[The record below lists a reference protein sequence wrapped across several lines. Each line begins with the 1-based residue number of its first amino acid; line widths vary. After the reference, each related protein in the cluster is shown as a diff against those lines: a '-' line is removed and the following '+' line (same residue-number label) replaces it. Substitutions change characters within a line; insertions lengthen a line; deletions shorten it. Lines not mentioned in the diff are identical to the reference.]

1 MKNYISKGS
10 IFASVFIF
18 LSCKDSKPMN
28 EIQPPIAKVKD
39 TILEMHGD
47 KRVDP
52 YYWLNDRE
60 NPEVI
65 AYLDQENSY
74 YQQMTAH
81 TKELQQTLFEEMKSR
96 IKEDDSSVPYFYNG
110 YYYQT
115 KYEKGQEYPIYIRR
129 KGTLTANEEIL
140 FNCNEMAKGKAYFQL
155 GTMSVSPDNKLAAF
169 ATDVVSRRLYTIQIK
184 NLETGE
190 ILADKIENA
199 NPNLVWAE
207 DSKTI
212 FYTTKNIKTL
222 RSEKVYKHT
231 IGQEAK
237 ADEMVFFEK
246 DETFDVFV
254 SKTKSKKY
262 VLIGSNSTMT
272 TEYQFLDA
280 NQPNGKFQVF
290 QSRIRG
296 LEYDIDHFD
305 GNFYILTNHQKA
317 TNFKVMKTPENKTG
331 VANWTN
337 VIEHREDVLVE
348 GIEIFKDYL
357 VIEERSEGLNKI
369 RIKKWDGTSDSY
381 LPFESETYT
390 ASLGTNPDFNAT
402 SLRYSYQSLATP
414 PSVMEYHMQTKEKKV
429 LKEVEVLGGKFNK
442 ENYEEKRL
450 WATATDGTKV
460 PISIVYKKG
469 IKFNGKNPLLQYAY
483 GSYGYSMDARFDSDR
498 LSLLDRG
505 FVYAIAHIRGGEEMG
520 RQWYED
526 GKLLKKKNTF
536 TDFIDCSKFLI
547 AQKYTSPEHLYA
559 MGGSAGGLL
568 MGAVINMNPELYHG
582 VIAAVPFVDVVT
594 TMLDDS
600 IPLTTSEYDEWGNPN
615 DKVYYDYMK
624 SYSPYDNI
632 QAKTYP
638 NLLVTTGLH
647 DSQVQYWEPAKWVA
661 KLRTVKE
668 NKNLIFLDTNMD
680 AGHGGASGRFESLK
694 ETAKEYAFLLDL
706 AGIKK

>member
-1 MKNYISKGS
+1 MKNYICKGS

-18 LSCKDSKPMN
+18 LSCKDSNPMN

-65 AYLDQENSY
+65 AYLEQENSY

-129 KGTLTANEEIL
+129 KGTLTAKEEVL

-212 FYTTKNIKTL
+212 FYTTKNAKTL
-222 RSEKVYKHT
+222 RSEKVWKHEV
-231 IGQEAK
+231 GQK
-237 ADEMVFFEK
+237 DADALVYFEK

-262 VLIGSNSTMT
+262 LLIGSNSTMT

-290 QSRIRG
+290 QRRIRG

-317 TNFKVMKTPENKTG
+317 INFKVMKTPENKTG
-331 VANWTN
+331 IANWTN
-337 VIEHREDVLVE
+337 VIDHREDVLVE

-469 IKFNGKNPLLQYAY
+469 IKLNGKNPLLQYAY

-547 AQKYTSPEHLYA
+547 AQKYTSPDHLYA

>member
-1 MKNYISKGS
+1 MKQYICKGS
-10 IFASVFIF
+10 IFASVLIL
-18 LSCKDSKPMN
+18 LSYKDSIPMN
-28 EIQPPIAKVKD
+28 EIQPPLAKVKD
-39 TILEMHGD
+39 TVLEMHGD

-65 AYLDQENSY
+65 TYLEQENSY
-74 YQQMTAH
+74 YQQMTTH

-110 YYYQT
+110 YFYQT

-129 KGTLTANEEIL
+129 KGTLTAKEEVL
-140 FNCNEMAKGKAYFQL
+140 YNCNEMAKGKAYFQL

-190 ILADKIENA
+190 VLADKIENA

-212 FYTTKNIKTL
+212 FYSTKNAKTL
-222 RSEKVYKHT
+222 RSEKIWKHV

-237 ADEMVFFEK
+237 SDEMVFFEK
-246 DETFDVFV
+246 DKTFDVFV

-262 VLIGSNSTMT
+262 LLIGSNSTMT

-290 QSRIRG
+290 QPRIRG

-317 TNFKVMKTPENKTG
+317 TNFKVMKTPESKTG
-331 VANWTN
+331 VANWIN
-337 VIEHREDVLVE
+337 VIDHREDVLVE

-357 VIEERSEGLNKI
+357 VIEERSQGLNKI
-369 RIKKWDGTSDSY
+369 RIKKWDGTADSY

-390 ASLGTNPDFNAT
+390 ASLGVNPDFNAT
-402 SLRYSYQSLATP
+402 TLRYSYQSLATP
-414 PSVMEYHMQTKEKKV
+414 PSVMEYHMQTKEKNV

-469 IKFNGKNPLLQYAY
+469 IKLDGKNPLLQYAY
-483 GSYGYSMDARFDSDR
+483 GSYGYSIDARFDSDR

-536 TDFIDCSKFLI
+536 IDFIDCSKFLI
-547 AQKYTSPEHLYA
+547 AQKYTSPSHLYA

-594 TMLDDS
+594 TMLDDT

>member
-1 MKNYISKGS
+1 MKNYICKGS
-10 IFASVFIF
+10 IFASVFII
-18 LSCKDSKPMN
+18 LSCKESKPMN

-52 YYWLNDRE
+52 YYWLNNRE

-65 AYLDQENSY
+65 AYLEQENSY

-212 FYTTKNIKTL
+212 FYTTKNSKTL

-231 IGQEAK
+231 IGQEANS
-237 ADEMVFFEK
+237 DEMVFFEK

-337 VIEHREDVLVE
+337 VIDHREDVLVE

-357 VIEERSEGLNKI
+357 VVEERSEGLNKI

-469 IKFNGKNPLLQYAY
+469 IKLNGKNPLLQYAY